1 MNPSAN
7 VALDN
12 AERPVV
18 RDLGESRASGAAL
31 TVRTARSFAEV
42 EEIRQ
47 VWSAW
52 PSHRDSDIDF
62 CLEFGWTRKEV
73 VRPHV
78 IVLYRDGRADA
89 MLVGWIERVRLK
101 SKIGYL
107 RLPGMP
113 ALLLNFS
120 YGGLLGNASA
130 ENCRELVLSIL
141 GALRQGEA
149 EVAVLG
155 NLAVDSSLYRE
166 AHRLPGF
173 ASRDRLP
180 ATVTRHAMTLPADVK
195 DVYSA
200 LSANH
205 RSDLKRKAKK
215 LVAKYPDAVR
225 VCCYRQPAEV
235 EAAAPQIEEIAKKTY
250 QRGLGVGF
258 QDSEEMRRRL
268 RMCAEKGWLRMYV
281 LYLGDVACAF
291 WIGTVYNGNFCSDYL
306 AFDPA
311 FGDCS
316 PGSFLMMKVIED
328 FCNAGVK
335 EIDFGSGEGRYKEQF
350 GNRSAIES
358 SAWIFAARPK
368 GLALNAIRTSAATV
382 DGVARKILDKTN
394 LLPRIKRAW
403 RDRAANAGAK
413 ASKIKAI

>member
-1 MNPSAN
+1 MTDSALQ
-7 VALDN
+7 VK
-12 AERPVV
+12 V
-18 RDLGESRASGAAL
+18 
-31 TVRTARSFAEV
+31 ARSFAEV
-42 EEIRQ
+42 EAIRLI
-47 VWSAW
+47 WAAW

-78 IVLYRDGRADA
+78 IVLYRDGHADA

-113 ALLLNFS
+113 ASLLNFS

-130 ENCRELVLSIL
+130 ENCRELVRSIL
-141 GALRQGEA
+141 GSLGQGEA
-149 EVAVLG
+149 EVAILG
-155 NLAVDSSLYRE
+155 NLGIDSALYRE
-166 AHRLPGF
+166 ARSLPGF

-180 ATVTRHAMTLPADVK
+180 VTVTRHVMNLPADVK

-205 RSDLKRKAKK
+205 RSDLKRKTKK
-215 LVAKYPDAVR
+215 LLAKYQDRVK
-225 VCCYRQPAEV
+225 VCCYREAGEV
-235 EAAAPQIEEIAKKTY
+235 EAVTAQIEEIARKTY

-258 QDSEEMRRRL
+258 HDDPEMRRRL
-268 RMCAEKGWLRMYV
+268 RMCAERGWLRVYV
-281 LYLGDVACAF
+281 LYLGDIACAF
-291 WIGTVYNGNFCSDYL
+291 WIGTVYNGSFCSDYL

-328 FCNAGVK
+328 FCHEGVK

-350 GNRSAIES
+350 GNRTAIES

-368 GLALNAIRTSAATV
+368 GLFLNAVRTSAGTV
-382 DGVARKILDKTN
+382 DRVARKVLDRTN
-394 LLPRIKRAW
+394 LLPRIKKAW
-403 RDRAANAGAK
+403 RNRAAKVAAPV
-413 ASKIKAI
+413 SS